1 MTLGNISLEQNY
13 SFEKHL
19 RKVRGKIF
27 QAQMGSIFDWV
38 TEVSKQNFEL
48 KIALLQYSVAKA
60 NDWFNKLK
68 QEQARIILLIYPLY
82 SCPPIILPMSTV
94 FSPHLSSDLSCYTTL
109 STALSSSPYLDPLP
123 YFKNYPKIQNASC
136 L

>member
-48 KIALLQYSVAKA
+48 KIALLQYAVAKA
-60 NDWFNKLK
+60 ND
-68 QEQARIILLIYPLY
+68 
-82 SCPPIILPMSTV
+82 
-94 FSPHLSSDLSCYTTL
+94 
-109 STALSSSPYLDPLP
+109 
-123 YFKNYPKIQNASC
+123 
-136 L
+136 